1 MMKDLALIRKLE
13 VHRIQGALLI
23 LVRGLPLTAC
33 VRELACT
40 NFLSAIFLSLIIL
53 MYFMISLCFTIAFLY
68 LIYLM
73 IDWSTRS
80 ETIT

>member
-1 MMKDLALIRKLE
+1 MMKDLAQIRKLE

-53 MYFMISLCFTIAFLY
+53 MYFMISRCFKIAFLY
-68 LIYLM
+68 YIYLM